1 MIKNLFD
8 QIEFLTQ
15 ELTSNDTIIECFD
28 ELRVTMD
35 NNNKKSEKR
44 LNQNEADSHAQKS
57 FISKAKT
64 KSQTKVI
71 LGD

>member
-1 MIKNLFD
+1 
-8 QIEFLTQ
+8 
-15 ELTSNDTIIECFD
+15 
-28 ELRVTMD
+28 MD

-44 LNQNEADSHAQKS
+44 LNQNETDSHAQKS

-64 KSQTKVI
+64 KAQTKVI